1 MILWRLDFSTS
12 RSSALLFFACWLRI
26 SFYLAAKK
34 ACSTSHFMAY
44 YIQIRQGKRAPKLE
58 WAVIVPN
65 PGTDP
70 CPEARG
76 TDQQE
81 QNHVLHSR
89 DRARPHSKHSSEPG
103 ESTDPQTEV
112 GLLKELRCMNDE
124 GKRSPRAIATLKPS
138 SKTVWHASQAM
149 MWNNLTSFVAPV

>member
-1 MILWRLDFSTS
+1 
-12 RSSALLFFACWLRI
+12 
-26 SFYLAAKK
+26 
-34 ACSTSHFMAY
+34 MAY

-58 WAVIVPN
+58 RAVIVPN

-89 DRARPHSKHSSEPG
+89 DRARPHSKHGSEPG
-103 ESTDPQTEV
+103 ESTDPQAEV

-124 GKRSPRAIATLKPS
+124 GKRSPRAIVTLKPS
-138 SKTVWHASQAM
+138 SKTV
-149 MWNNLTSFVAPV
+149 